1 MKLMIPQLNWIEQLT
16 SNQQVEGS
24 SPSGIAKLKENE
36 MEPVTGLFL
45 GFMLFMN
52 IAQENKIAELETN
65 VHYLAVDN
73 AILLAGIEELNN
85 DYMKLGSM
93 HAADV
98 AGLKTVDQQMQKRDE
113 TLKSAID
120 YTLTTLETHSHEE

>member
-1 MKLMIPQLNWIEQLT
+1 
-16 SNQQVEGS
+16 
-24 SPSGIAKLKENE
+24 

-98 AGLKTVDQQMQKRDE
+98 AGLKTVDQQLQERDE

>member
-1 MKLMIPQLNWIEQLT
+1 
-16 SNQQVEGS
+16 
-24 SPSGIAKLKENE
+24 

-52 IAQENKIAELETN
+52 IAQENKIVELETN
-65 VHYLAVDN
+65 VHYLAIDN
-73 AILLAGIEELNN
+73 AILFAGIEELNN
-85 DYMKLGSM
+85 DYVKLGSM

-98 AGLKTVDQQMQKRDE
+98 AGLKTIDQQHEKRMD

-120 YTLTTLETHSHEE
+120 YNLTVQETHTHEE